1 MVWSMTVQILM
12 KSLLNI
18 RWIHVALTH
27 KHINV
32 VTMKT
37 FHHLLFL
44 SYESRNSNDYWMELV
59 GEFSYK
65 GRILFLCLS
74 LRVVSPLYHAKKN
87 KV

>member
-1 MVWSMTVQILM
+1 MTVQILI

-18 RWIHVALTH
+18 RLIHVALTH

-44 SYESRNSNDYWMELV
+44 SYESRNSNDY
-59 GEFSYK
+59 
-65 GRILFLCLS
+65 
-74 LRVVSPLYHAKKN
+74 
-87 KV
+87 

>member
-1 MVWSMTVQILM
+1 MVWSMTVQILT

-18 RWIHVALTH
+18 RWIHVALKH

-37 FHHLLFL
+37 FHHLFL

-65 GRILFLCLS
+65 GRILFTCLS
-74 LRVVSPLYHAKKN
+74 LRVLSPLDHAKKN